1 MANTLAKE
9 IGEFLDNSIGCG
21 YYCKERYKIDE
32 HMLAER
38 LEDRGYCQN
47 PYIGYKKALCCP
59 INKRREKEC
68 NVCSCESIDF
78 CRLLRREG
86 YII

>member
-32 HMLAER
+32 HSLAER
-38 LEDRGYCQN
+38 LENKGYCSQ
-47 PYIGYKKALCCP
+47 PYLEYESALCCS

-68 NVCSCESIDF
+68 LMTSCPSNYF
-78 CRLLRREG
+78 CRLLRKEG
-86 YII
+86 YI